1 MSLRSVAQEIES
13 YVTVGL
19 EMLSYGLPVEEIG
32 RTCDDLCQHYRTLA
46 CCALLVQADTDGFLH
61 CLHRSGNVRLHFLQ
75 RCAAREGY
83 HDSYTCTGSS
93 AGFFDAMAARNFP
106 LALRIAQLSPEH
118 WQEGEE
124 YRDDFCFAY
133 FFHLAVR
140 NSADDRPRMASTLDD
155 MAQIVQGEESPKLAV
170 CRALLDR
177 HQQAFDEAFE
187 ALLDARKE
195 EIEEERPQFFPDD
208 RIVFRTKSR
217 VYTEG
222 LAVLNV
228 ADHLGLQTAPEYR
241 YCPVTARLAMSAPFP
256 EFTIR

>member
-1 MSLRSVAQEIES
+1 
-13 YVTVGL
+13 
-19 EMLSYGLPVEEIG
+19 MLGYGLPVEEIG
-32 RTCDDLCQHYRTLA
+32 RTCDDLCQYYRALA

-61 CLHRSGNVRLHFLQ
+61 NLHLSGSVRLHFLQ

-83 HDSYTCTGSS
+83 HDPYSCTGSS
-93 AGFFDAMAARNFP
+93 AGFFDAVAARNFS
-106 LALRIAQLSPEH
+106 LALGIAQLSQPH

-133 FFHLAVR
+133 FFQLAIR
-140 NSADDRPRMASTLDD
+140 NSADDRPKIALILDE
-155 MAQIVQGEESPKLAV
+155 MAQVVQGEESPRLAV

-177 HQQAFDEAFE
+177 HQQGFDEAFE
-187 ALLDARKE
+187 ALLDARKQ
-195 EIEEERPQFFPDD
+195 EIEEERPLFSPDD

-217 VYTEG
+217 IYTEA
-222 LAVLNV
+222 LAILNV

-256 EFTIR
+256 EFTIG